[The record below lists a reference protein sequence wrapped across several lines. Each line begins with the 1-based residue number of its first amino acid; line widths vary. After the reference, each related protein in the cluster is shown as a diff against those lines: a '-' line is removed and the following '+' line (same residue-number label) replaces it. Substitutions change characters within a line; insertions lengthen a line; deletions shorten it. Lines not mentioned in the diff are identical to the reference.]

1 VAASR
6 FDFSSGT
13 EDVNREQAR
22 LEWGSDE
29 DMVQFNKF
37 HIGEEQSCDRFTHLG
52 MVPMR
57 RVASGSTGAFVR
69 GNLLKRKEG
78 GAVSHCEH

>member
-1 VAASR
+1 
-6 FDFSSGT
+6 
-13 EDVNREQAR
+13 
-22 LEWGSDE
+22 
-29 DMVQFNKF
+29 MVQFNKF

-69 GNLLKRKEG
+69 GNLLKRKEA